1 MGQFFEAVPGFIAA
15 WALKQ
20 QVFWVATAPL
30 SESGHVNISPKGGLY
45 FGLINDKTFWYMDLT
60 GSGSET
66 ISHLYEPG
74 NGRITVLFNAFEGP
88 PRILRLFG
96 HGRVLEHA
104 TPAFDDFVKKHD
116 VKTIPGARAI
126 VLVDIHQVGTSCG
139 YSVPYFDFKAY
150 RNTLNEFFAKR
161 VDKAVKGETDESME
175 KCGPHLCFSSLTPLT
190 SDAPRYWAFKNAW
203 SMDGLPA
210 MHVAQKTGKE
220 QGIAPMSKMVGP
232 LAPQPGLY
240 RRDRR
245 FGAHHLVLVAIL
257 SALFTSL
264 TLLVGIQEL
273 RPVLS
278 RLAKGLG
285 L

>member
-175 KCGPHLCFSSLTPLT
+175 KCGPPLCFSSLTPLT
-190 SDAPRYWAFKNAW
+190 SDAPGIGPSRMPGRWMASPPCTLPKRRAKSKALPQCPKW
-203 SMDGLPA
+203 SALLPRNPGS
-210 MHVAQKTGKE
+210 TGE
-220 QGIAPMSKMVGP
+220 TGG
-232 LAPQPGLY
+232 LAPIIS
-240 RRDRR
+240 
-245 FGAHHLVLVAIL
+245 VLL
-257 SALFTSL
+257 PFSQLFS
-264 TLLVGIQEL
+264 
-273 RPVLS
+273 PP
-278 RLAKGLG
+278 
-285 L
+285 